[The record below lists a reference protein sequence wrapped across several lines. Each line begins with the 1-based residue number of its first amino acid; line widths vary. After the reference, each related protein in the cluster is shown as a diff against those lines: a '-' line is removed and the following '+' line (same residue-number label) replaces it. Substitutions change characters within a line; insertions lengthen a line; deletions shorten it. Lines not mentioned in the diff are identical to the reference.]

1 MVSMG
6 IRTKLQQL
14 FALEKELFLLLENE
28 EYESFQQ
35 RQNDFSEQIKQL
47 LDNHPAEIL
56 SVVIEELKALESAVE
71 NLQSHSKKHFLKLKQ
86 QSLLN
91 KRNKKK
97 INAYK

>member
-1 MVSMG
+1 MG
-6 IRTKLQQL
+6 IRTELQQL
-14 FALEKELFLLLENE
+14 FALEKELFLLLEKQQ
-28 EYESFQQ
+28 YESFQQ

-47 LDNHPAEIL
+47 LENHPEEIL
-56 SVVIEELKALESAVE
+56 SAAIEELKALESAVE
-71 NLQSHSKKHFLKLKQ
+71 NLHSHSEKHFLKLKQ